1 MQSDLPPPAVAF
13 ALSSLSD
20 LASELSTASLD
31 DGYSASPP
39 APYYEGGGGDA
50 GPAASLSEESGANRW
65 WYSLEG
71 TQVGVNT

>member
-39 APYYEGGGGDA
+39 APYYEGGGDA
-50 GPAASLSEESGANRW
+50 DPGASLSEEGGANRW

-71 TQVGVNT
+71 TQVGVS